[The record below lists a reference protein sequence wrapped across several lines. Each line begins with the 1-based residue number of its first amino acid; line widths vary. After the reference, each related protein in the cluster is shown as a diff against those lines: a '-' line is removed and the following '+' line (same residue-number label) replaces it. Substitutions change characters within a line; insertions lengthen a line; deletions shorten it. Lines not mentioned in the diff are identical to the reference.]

1 MGVGSGRDTKRCE
14 GMAASMHVSP
24 PSPSSPHSLGVC
36 PGLLN
41 DTRWQHLGNVEPLW
55 HALGKQQLLVELL
68 HHLQPFRVCTVPICA
83 GVVLCCVSC
92 VVLRGVVLCVVC
104 CVVCCV
110 YSCLPPSLPPYP
122 SHLSLSTHASA
133 TPRTLL
139 LSLDALRSGLSL
151 LPQFLQPHT
160 HTHRH

>member
-1 MGVGSGRDTKRCE
+1 MGP
-14 GMAASMHVSP
+14 P
-24 PSPSSPHSLGVC
+24 PSA
-36 PGLLN
+36 
-41 DTRWQHLGNVEPLW
+41 
-55 HALGKQQLLVELL
+55 ALS
-68 HHLQPFRVCTVPICA
+68 RVHGPNLCRCC
-83 GVVLCCVSC
+83 VVLCVVSC
-92 VVLRGVVLCVVC
+92 VVLCGVVLCVVC